1 MLINDNVKM
10 LVEEI
15 VKLDD
20 DLDELIRHIEKYSQ
34 RTVSRR
40 LRKVGERYIFLSKAI
55 RTKNLSKSIEKERR
69 RRMIK

>member
-1 MLINDNVKM
+1 MLINDNVKV
-10 LVEEI
+10 LSEEI

-20 DLDELIRHIEKYSQ
+20 ELDELIDHIEKYSR

-55 RTKNLSKSIEKERR
+55 RTKNLFKSIEKERR
-69 RRMIK
+69 RRKIK